1 MKKLVLS
8 AVAVLASSFAYG
20 QNMAV
25 YKAEE
30 QFNEEKFVEAE
41 KTIIP
46 ALTNPK
52 TKKLDYAYNLAGK
65 IESRLLQKE
74 IEKAA
79 RNEPLDT
86 TLFINCLN
94 RAVEFFTKSDEI
106 EKAPDTKSG
115 RATKRE

>member
-1 MKKLVLS
+1 MSFRPPTTKTITTTTIKTTKYMKKLVLS

-74 IEKAA
+74 IEKA
-79 RNEPLDT
+79 
-86 TLFINCLN
+86 
-94 RAVEFFTKSDEI
+94 S
-106 EKAPDTKSG
+106 
-115 RATKRE
+115 